1 VFDPASSSTA
11 IDLSRLPAPSF
22 ITPPSYEEERA
33 ALVALF
39 QTMLPEFDTTVP
51 SDPAVKLLEVIAYY
65 FMLKVQ
71 EFNERAL
78 QTMLPYSTGADLDN
92 LGALVNVE
100 RLIITEATGS
110 EPAIYESDAD
120 LRRRIQLAPE
130 SFSVAG
136 PATAYRF
143 HALSAD
149 ATIADALA
157 SSPTPDDITAIVIGV
172 LQAHGVAPELVTAMM
187 SALAAADWPGDVLV
201 SVLSR
206 LGNGTASADQIA
218 AVEAVVNNRAVRPL
232 TDRVKVASVSLLTF
246 NVLAI
251 LTLFHGPDAVVVLA
265 AAEARLAAY
274 LADARKIG
282 RPVTRSGIIAAL
294 HVEGVLNVDLI
305 EPVTDILPDGTQ
317 LAHCTGTD
325 VMLADD

>member
-1 VFDPASSSTA
+1 MFDPASSSTA

-22 ITPPSYEEERA
+22 LAPASYEQERA
-33 ALVALF
+33 DLVALF
-39 QTMLPEFDTTVP
+39 QTMLPEFDASIP
-51 SDPAVKLLEVIAYY
+51 SDPGVKLLEVIAYY
-65 FMLKVQ
+65 VMLKVQ
-71 EFNERAL
+71 QFNERAL
-78 QTMLPYSTGADLDN
+78 QTMLAYATGADLDN

-100 RLIITEATGS
+100 RLLIEEASGTD
-110 EPAIYESDAD
+110 PAVYESDAD

-157 SSPTPDDITAIVIGV
+157 TSPSPADIFAVVLGV
-172 LQAHGVAPELVTAMM
+172 LQAHEAAPELVTAMTT
-187 SALAAADWPGDVLV
+187 ALSDADWPGDVLV
-201 SVLSR
+201 SILSR

-246 NVLAI
+246 NVLAR
-251 LTLFHGPDAVVVLA
+251 LTLFHGPDAIVVLA
-265 AAEARLAAY
+265 AAEARLATY

-294 HVEGVLNVDLI
+294 HVEGVLKVELI
-305 EPVTDILPDGTQ
+305 EPVTDILPNGAEI
-317 LAHCTGTD
+317 AHCTGTD
-325 VMLADD
+325 VMLADG

>member
-1 VFDPASSSTA
+1 MPDTASSSTA

-22 ITPPSYEEERA
+22 LTPLSYEQERA
-33 ALVALF
+33 DLVAFF
-39 QTMLPEFDTTVP
+39 QTVLPEFDATIP

-65 FMLKVQ
+65 VMLKGQ
-71 EFNERAL
+71 QFNERAL
-78 QTMLPYSTGADLDN
+78 QTMLAYATSADLDN

-100 RLIITEATGS
+100 RLIIEEASGS
-110 EPAIYESDAD
+110 DPAVYESDAD

-157 SSPTPDDITAIVIGV
+157 TSPTPGAV
-172 LQAHGVAPELVTAMM
+172 LVTI
-187 SALAAADWPGDVLV
+187 
-201 SVLSR
+201 LSR
-206 LGNGTASADQIA
+206 LGDGTASPDQIA
-218 AVEAVVNNRAVRPL
+218 AVEAIVTSREVRPL
-232 TDRVKVASVSLLTF
+232 TDMVTVASVELIAFT
-246 NVLAI
+246 VLAT

-265 AAEARLAAY
+265 AAEQRLAAY
-274 LADARKIG
+274 IADARKIG

-294 HVEGVLNVDLI
+294 HVEGVLNVALTQ
-305 EPVTDILPDGTQ
+305 PAADILPSGTQ

-325 VMLADD
+325 VMLADE

>member
-1 VFDPASSSTA
+1 MSDFASSSTA

-22 ITPPSYEEERA
+22 LAPLSYADIRAEIVA
-33 ALVALF
+33 AL
-39 QTMLPEFDTTVP
+39 QTSLPEFDATVA
-51 SDPAVKLLEVIAYY
+51 SDPAVKLIEVFAWRELVIRQA
-65 FMLKVQ
+65 
-71 EFNERAL
+71 FNERAL
-78 QTMLPYSTGADLDN
+78 QTMLAYATGADLEN

-100 RLIITEATGS
+100 RLLLEEATGS
-110 EPAIYESDAD
+110 ETAVYESDAD

-157 SSPTPDDITAIVIGV
+157 TSP
-172 LQAHGVAPELVTAMM
+172 APGA
-187 SALAAADWPGDVLV
+187 VLV
-201 SVLSR
+201 SIMSR
-206 LGNGTASADQIA
+206 VGDGTASPDQIA
-218 AVEAVVNNRAVRPL
+218 AVEAVVTSREVRPL
-232 TDRVKVASVSLLTF
+232 TDLVTVASIELLTF
-246 NVLAI
+246 TVLAT

-294 HVEGVLNVDLI
+294 NVEGVLNVTLAQPAAD
-305 EPVTDILPDGTQ
+305 VMPDGTQ

-325 VMLADD
+325 VMVADD